1 MEIEMVTD
9 IIDGHFDDIARDSR
23 ALIQKRKAEEIKW
36 GDPDSKDLKASKSAL
51 IKAVKKMDAKQI
63 AVLDYML
70 KRSGQNDFA
79 SLLMNMAHV
88 NEYVYTAAETGQ
100 NLKGSYYDWPGG
112 HGLPHPKAEP
122 EKTPEFY
129 KGAKQPFF
137 SRVKL

>member
-1 MEIEMVTD
+1 MVTD

-79 SLLMNMAHV
+79 SLLMNMRGALAAAVISAVFVSGAHV
-88 NEYVYTAAETGQ
+88 GA
-100 NLKGSYYDWPGG
+100 
-112 HGLPHPKAEP
+112 GLDRYERP
-122 EKTPEFY
+122 
-129 KGAKQPFF
+129 
-137 SRVKL
+137 RC